1 MSDTARI
8 DCVLAADAQLGE
20 SPVWDLGR
28 RVLWWVDIPG
38 QAVHRYDPASGK
50 DRVAPVP
57 LKPAALAVRSRGG
70 LVLATDDGFW
80 AFDPR
85 TGEITQV
92 AADPEPDLP
101 DNRLNDSR
109 CDRQGRFW
117 AGSMHDPT
125 SAGVA
130 AGSLHRLDP
139 DLSVSTFPGRLG
151 VSNGLAFSPGGE
163 TMYHADT
170 WEETVWAYD
179 YDTDSGVPSGRRV
192 FAEFH
197 DLPGRPDGAA
207 VDESGC
213 YWVALARGGRIVR
226 VDPRGE
232 RDRVITF
239 PVSAPTMVAFGGPG
253 LDTMYVTT
261 MGSGAVGEE
270 AARPGLDGGLFAFDP
285 GCRGL
290 PEPEFAG

>member
-1 MSDTARI
+1 MSDTPRI
-8 DCVLAADAQLGE
+8 DCVAAADAGLGE
-20 SPVWDLGR
+20 SPVWDTERGA
-28 RVLWWVDIPG
+28 LWWVDIPG
-38 QAVHRYDPASGK
+38 RAVHCYDPAP
-50 DRVAPVP
+50 DRDIATSVSVT
-57 LKPAALAVRSRGG
+57 PAALAVRERGG

-80 AFDPR
+80 AFDPDDGA
-85 TGEITQV
+85 TSQL
-92 AADPEPDLP
+92 APDPEPDLP
-101 DNRLNDSR
+101 RNRLNDSR

-125 SAGVA
+125 SDKVA
-130 AGSLHRLDP
+130 AGRLHRLDH
-139 DLSVSTFPGRLG
+139 DLSVSAFGGGLG
-151 VSNGLAFSPGGE
+151 VSNGLAFSPDGR

-179 YDTDSGVPSGRRV
+179 YDPDGGVPSQRRV

-197 DLPGRPDGAA
+197 DLSGRPDGAA

-213 YWVALARGGRIVR
+213 YWVALARGGQIVR
-226 VDPRGE
+226 VTPRGE
-232 RDRVITF
+232 RDRVVSF
-239 PVSAPTMVAFGGPG
+239 PVSAPTMVSFGGSG

-261 MGSGAVGEE
+261 MGSAAVGPE

-290 PEPEFAG
+290 PEPRFGG